1 MKSVKYKSDYKLRNQ
16 HKLRRNRSK
25 VGDMIF
31 QNEKADLLRSIT
43 DEGNPVAT
51 FLVNNNNQMF
61 NNSLVEDLYWFP
73 S

>member
-16 HKLRRNRSK
+16 NKLRRNRSK

-31 QNEKADLLRSIT
+31 QNEKADLLRSIP
-43 DEGNPVAT
+43 DEGDPVAS

>member
-1 MKSVKYKSDYKLRNQ
+1 
-16 HKLRRNRSK
+16 LRRNRSK

-43 DEGNPVAT
+43 DEGDPVAS